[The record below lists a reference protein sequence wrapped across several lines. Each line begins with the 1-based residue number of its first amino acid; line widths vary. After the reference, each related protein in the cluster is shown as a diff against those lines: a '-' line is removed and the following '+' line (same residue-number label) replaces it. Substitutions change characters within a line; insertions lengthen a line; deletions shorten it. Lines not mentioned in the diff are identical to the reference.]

1 MILKLAPRT
10 AQARDNRAHGDENR
24 YRVGHPP
31 GVLLQCFGL
40 EPVHRYQS
48 ILAHGLDGPRRLF
61 QRPHPRNC
69 LDSGWLPL
77 AGHGARLASLR
88 RRACRSVAAAGRRAT
103 PGNFIS
109 DLLVAHD
116 GTLWIGTLSGLA
128 SWRNST
134 FTHYREVAGAE
145 VASLLEDRQQTIW
158 IGTSEAS
165 KKGRLCAI
173 RGGKIEC

>member
-1 MILKLAPRT
+1 MLRF
-10 AQARDNRAHGDENR
+10 DGVRA
-24 YRVGHPP
+24 VPWQPP
-31 GVLLQCFGL
+31 GGEQ
-40 EPVHRYQS
+40 
-48 ILAHGLDGPRRLF
+48 
-61 QRPHPRNC
+61 
-69 LDSGWLPL
+69 LP
-77 AGHGARLASLR
+77 S
-88 RRACRSVAAAGRRAT
+88 
-103 PGNFIS
+103 NFIS

-134 FTHYREVAGAE
+134 FTHYREVAGAD
-145 VASLLEDRQQTIW
+145 VVSLLEDRQQTIW